1 VQTHFPSGDGS
12 DLGVGLVLAP
22 FRGVRYDL
30 SRVGGLAN
38 VTSPPYDVIGPGSL
52 ERLLAASPYNVVRL
66 ILPTGAPGGGAF
78 GEAGEAG
85 EVASARLRDW
95 LAEGALAVDDSP
107 ALYVYE
113 QRTADWVQRGLI
125 GLVAVGTDAVHPHE
139 GVMAGPVAGRRELM
153 KKTRTNLEPIL
164 LVYNGRTGAGG
175 SGKGAASRLTDLTA
189 DGQAPLACAV
199 TDDGVTH
206 RLWAVTDP
214 DAQADIAADLATRTA
229 LIADGHH
236 RYAAYRELR
245 AEMSGA
251 DGDSGP
257 WDYGLAFLVDADEYP
272 LRLGAIHRVLPG
284 LPLTEA
290 VERAAAAFTV
300 TAVTASTAFERLAA
314 AGESGTAFLLAGED
328 GYWLL
333 TDPDQRQVAAAMPAA
348 ASDRWRALDAAV
360 MQELLLAQLWLIK
373 DNVRDVLISHDAA
386 EAVRMAADS
395 GGTAV
400 ICNPMP
406 LAAVMDIAAHGEKV
420 PRKSTSFGP
429 KPRTG
434 LVLRAV
440 DARLA
445 LRVLRGGN
453 RVGGR
458 GLGHRVVDAEYLV
471 QAGDPEDPQD
481 AALRAHQ
488 VDPAVVRTDPLQ
500 AADEHAE
507 AGRVEEVDAFHVHDQ
522 LIAARLDEADQ
533 FLSQLG
539 SGVNVDLAAN
549 SDDCEPRGLGV
560 HIERELHL
568 FSLSCCLG
576 Q

>member
-1 VQTHFPSGDGS
+1 VQTHFPSCDGS
-12 DLGVGLVLAP
+12 GLGVGLLLAP

-66 ILPTGAPGGGAF
+66 ILPTGAPGGAP
-78 GEAGEAG
+78 G
-85 EVASARLRDW
+85 EVAPGEVAPGEVAAGRLRDW

-113 QRTADWVQRGLI
+113 QRAADWVQRGLI

-139 GVMAGPVAGRRELM
+139 GVMAGPVTGRRELM
-153 KKTRTNLEPIL
+153 EKTRSNLEPIL
-164 LVYNGRTGAGG
+164 LVYNGGAEVGG
-175 SGKGAASRLTDLTA
+175 SETGVGGHGGRSGLPAPGDASRLTDLTA
-189 DGQAPLACAV
+189 DGQPPLACAV

-214 DAQADIAADLATRTA
+214 GTQAAIAADLATRTA

-245 AEMSGA
+245 AEMSEAG
-251 DGDSGP
+251 GDSGP

-272 LRLGAIHRVLPG
+272 LRLGAIHRVLPR

-290 VERAAAAFTV
+290 VDRAAEAFTV
-300 TAVTASTAFERLAA
+300 TAVTASTAFDRLAA
-314 AGESGTAFLLAGED
+314 ARESGTAFLLAGEE

-333 TDPDQRQVAAAMPAA
+333 TDPDQRKVDAAMPAE
-348 ASDRWRALDAAV
+348 ASRRWRALDASV
-360 MQELLLAQLWLIK
+360 MQELLLAQLWSIK
-373 DNVRDVLISHDAA
+373 DNERDVLISHDAA

-434 LVLRAV
+434 LVLR
-440 DARLA
+440 
-445 LRVLRGGN
+445 
-453 RVGGR
+453 
-458 GLGHRVVDAEYLV
+458 
-471 QAGDPEDPQD
+471 
-481 AALRAHQ
+481 
-488 VDPAVVRTDPLQ
+488 T
-500 AADEHAE
+500 
-507 AGRVEEVDAFHVHDQ
+507 
-522 LIAARLDEADQ
+522 
-533 FLSQLG
+533 
-539 SGVNVDLAAN
+539 
-549 SDDCEPRGLGV
+549 
-560 HIERELHL
+560 IE
-568 FSLSCCLG
+568 S
-576 Q
+576 

>member
-1 VQTHFPSGDGS
+1 MQTHFPSGS
-12 DLGVGLVLAP
+12 DSDPGVGLRLAP

-30 SRVGGLAN
+30 SRVAGLAN

-66 ILPTGAPGGGAF
+66 ILPAGAPGGASSGGA
-78 GEAGEAG
+78 ASD
-85 EVASARLRDW
+85 EVAAGRLHEW
-95 LAEGALAVDDSP
+95 LAEGVLAEDDPP

-113 QRTADWVQRGLI
+113 QRAADWVQRGLI

-153 KKTRTNLEPIL
+153 KKTRSNLEPIL
-164 LVYNGRTGAGG
+164 LVYNGGAGTGGCGAGG
-175 SGKGAASRLTDLTA
+175 RGRLAATGDASRLTDLTA
-189 DGQAPLACAV
+189 EGQAPLACAV

-214 DAQADIAADLATRTA
+214 GTQAAIAADLSTRTA

-245 AEMSGA
+245 AEMSDD
-251 DGDSGP
+251 DGDPGP

-272 LRLGAIHRVLPG
+272 LRLGAIHRVLPR

-290 VERAAAAFTV
+290 VDRASEAFTV
-300 TAVTASTAFERLAA
+300 TAETAATALDRLAA
-314 AGESGTAFLLAGED
+314 ARESGPAFLLAGTE

-333 TDPDQRQVAAAMPAA
+333 TDPDQRQVEAAMPAA
-348 ASDRWRALDAAV
+348 ASQRWRALDASV
-360 MQELLLAQLWLIK
+360 MQELLLARLWLIK
-373 DNVRDVLISHDAA
+373 DNERDVLISHDAA

-434 LVLRAV
+434 LVLR
-440 DARLA
+440 
-445 LRVLRGGN
+445 
-453 RVGGR
+453 
-458 GLGHRVVDAEYLV
+458 
-471 QAGDPEDPQD
+471 
-481 AALRAHQ
+481 
-488 VDPAVVRTDPLQ
+488 T
-500 AADEHAE
+500 
-507 AGRVEEVDAFHVHDQ
+507 
-522 LIAARLDEADQ
+522 I
-533 FLSQLG
+533 
-539 SGVNVDLAAN
+539 
-549 SDDCEPRGLGV
+549 
-560 HIERELHL
+560 
-568 FSLSCCLG
+568 
-576 Q
+576 